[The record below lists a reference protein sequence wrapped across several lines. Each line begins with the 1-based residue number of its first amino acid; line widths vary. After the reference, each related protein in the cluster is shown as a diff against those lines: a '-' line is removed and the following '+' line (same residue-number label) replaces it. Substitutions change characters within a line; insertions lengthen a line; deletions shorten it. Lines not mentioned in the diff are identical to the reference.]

1 MRLPL
6 AYRLSPV
13 ALLLASAAYADTT
26 VGSSSSNLTTAT
38 VASGNPDNIIVG
50 SGSTIQPTSG
60 TVITINSNNSV
71 NNAGTLHV
79 NASDNS
85 AGIVANAGVTSTITN
100 SGTITVDDAFTAVD
114 TNGDTVAD
122 PPFAQGTG
130 RYGVHLL
137 GPVTGDVINSGTI
150 TIEGNNS
157 IGVAA
162 DGEIAGNFR
171 HTAGAITALGDND
184 YGVKL
189 GAVSGGVTIA
199 GTVTATGANSVG
211 VALLGNVGG
220 NVVVHG
226 PLTSTGYAT
235 TTVTASVASLIA
247 SDFQQGGSALI
258 VGGNVGGGV
267 LIAAA
272 PASTTDTTID
282 ADGDGVAD
290 AGETT
295 AAITTYGTAP
305 AVLIGS
311 ATQAITIGTVPSGTS
326 GLVINGSVTGNGLF
340 NGYSGTALQIG
351 GLGQTVTLNGGITV
365 AGTVNGGS
373 KGAQATGIFAASGAI
388 VPTLTNSGSIT
399 ASTGT
404 DAGGSA
410 VAILIGTGASLPTIT
425 NSGTISATT
434 PVTGG
439 LATAILDQS
448 GTLTAV
454 TNTGTI
460 TTSDTDSNAVAI
472 NAAAN
477 ASGFTYTQAPASSTA
492 TAPTLTGS
500 ITTGSGNDVIAASAG
515 TITGTVSL
523 GGGNNLVAL
532 SGTANMVGNIT
543 YGSGADALTL
553 AGTSSYTGAVDFGGG
568 VNGLSVGNGATFTG
582 SVASTGGTLGLT
594 IASGG
599 TASLIN
605 TGTIALSSLSLG
617 GTLGITANPA
627 AGTSSQIVVS
637 GATSITSGAALKVSL
652 SSLSLNT
659 TTFTVLR
666 SGTLTGSA
674 NLTVSTP
681 ALPYLLNASAGGSD
695 ATGVVTVTV
704 GPKSAAQLGL
714 GRIESTAYPAV
725 LSNIVA
731 NSNLSTLFIGLTDQ
745 ASTQLRYRQ
754 MLPDY
759 QGGVFD
765 LLSQGTRLLAPS
777 TNGVSMGQAGDLGL
791 WAQQA
796 WWQANQS
803 GNADSPGYKGTG
815 FGLTAGGDL
824 PLGGFGRVGVSVGYM
839 YTTTKDVVHNDVT
852 ANDFQAGVHW
862 LGNWGGL
869 SLSASGSAGFV
880 HFHGTRQLTALNGS
894 DALATSSGKW
904 NGLLLSGN
912 ASASYELQLGFAY
925 LRPAATLTYA
935 RLHEGAHN
943 DSGGGVA
950 FDLLTAARNSDEFGV
965 NATVAAGV
973 KFGAK
978 GDPDATNYRIELEGG
993 RRQLVSNT
1001 LGATTSQYAGG
1012 TSFTLTPD
1020 DLKSGYLGTLRFT
1033 VGSALFAFNASG
1045 SAETREGYHDYI
1057 GRLGIR
1063 AAF

>member
-1 MRLPL
+1 MRFPL
-6 AYRLSPV
+6 AYHLSPV

-26 VGSSSSNLTTAT
+26 VGSSSSNITTAT
-38 VASGNPDNIIVG
+38 VASGNPDNVVVS
-50 SGSTIQPTSG
+50 SGSTVQPPSG
-60 TVITINSNNSV
+60 TVITINSNNTV

-79 NASDNS
+79 NNSDNS
-85 AGIVANAGVTSTITN
+85 AGVVANAGVTSTITN
-100 SGTITVDDAFTAVD
+100 SGTITVDDAYSAVD

-137 GPVTGDVINSGTI
+137 GPFSGDVINSGTI

-157 IGVAA
+157 VGVAA
-162 DGEIAGNFR
+162 DGAITGNFR

-199 GTVTATGANSVG
+199 STVTATGANSVG
-211 VALLGNVGG
+211 IALLGNVGG

-226 PLTSTGYAT
+226 TVTSTGYAT
-235 TTVTASVASLIA
+235 TTVTASVSSLIP

-282 ADGDGVAD
+282 ADGDGVPD
-290 AGETT
+290 ASETT

-326 GLVINGSVTGNGLF
+326 GLIINGSITGNGLF
-340 NGYSGTALQIG
+340 DGYSGTALQIG
-351 GLGQTVTLNGGITV
+351 GLGQTVTLTGGIAV

-373 KGAQATGIFAASGAI
+373 KGAQATGILAANGAI
-388 VPTLTNSGSIT
+388 IPSLTNSGSIT

-410 VAILIGTGASLPTIT
+410 VAIQIGAGASLPTIA

-439 LATAILDQS
+439 VATAILDQS
-448 GTLTAV
+448 GTLTSV

-460 TTSDTDSNAVAI
+460 TTSDTDNNAVAI
-472 NAAAN
+472 NAATN
-477 ASGFTYTQAPASSTA
+477 TNGFTYTQALASSTA
-492 TAPTLTGS
+492 AVPTLTGA
-500 ITTGSGNDVIAASAG
+500 IITGSGNDVIAASAG
-515 TITGTVSL
+515 TITGNASL
-523 GGGNNLVAL
+523 GDGNNLVAL
-532 SGTANMVGNIT
+532 SGTAKMVGNIT
-543 YGSGADALTL
+543 YGTGADALTL
-553 AGTSSYTGAVDFGGG
+553 ADTSSYSGAVDFGGG
-568 VNGLSVGNGATFTG
+568 VNSLTVGNGATFTG
-582 SVASTGGTLGLT
+582 SVASSGGTLGLT

-599 TASLIN
+599 TASLTN

-627 AGTSSQIVVS
+627 AGTSSLINVT
-637 GATSITSGAALKVSL
+637 GATTIGAGAALKVAL
-652 SSLSLNT
+652 SSLSLAT
-659 TTFTVLR
+659 TTFTVLH
-666 SGTLTGSA
+666 SMTLSGSA

-695 ATGVVTVTV
+695 ATGTVTLTV

-714 GRIESTAYPAV
+714 GRIESGAYPAV
-725 LSNIVA
+725 LANIVG
-731 NSNLSTLFIGLTDQ
+731 NSSLSSLFIGLTDQ

-777 TNGVSMGQAGDLGL
+777 TNGVSMGQAGNLSL

-796 WWQANQS
+796 WWLANQS

-815 FGLTAGGDL
+815 WGVTAGGDL
-824 PLGGFGRVGVSVGYM
+824 PLGDFGRIGLSIGYI

-852 ANDFQAGVHW
+852 ANDFQGGIHW
-862 LGNWGGL
+862 LAHWGGL
-869 SLSASGSAGFV
+869 NLSASGSAGYV
-880 HFHGTRQLTALNGS
+880 HFRGSRQLTGLDGS
-894 DALATSSGKW
+894 DSLLSSVGKW

-912 ASASYELQLGFAY
+912 AAASYEIGLGFAY

-935 RLHEGAHN
+935 RLHENSHN
-943 DSGGGVA
+943 DSGGGAA
-950 FDLLTAARNSDEFGV
+950 FDLITSSRNSDELGV
-965 NATVAAGV
+965 NGTLTAGV
-973 KFGAK
+973 KFGPK
-978 GDPDATNYRIELEGG
+978 DDPEATNFRLEAEGG
-993 RRQLVSNT
+993 RRQIVSNT
-1001 LGATTSQYAGG
+1001 LGATTAQYAGG
-1012 TSFTLTPD
+1012 TPFTLTPD
-1020 DLKSGYLGTLRFT
+1020 DLKSGYLGTLRFI
-1033 VGSALFAFNASG
+1033 VGSALFAFSASG
-1045 SAETREGYHDYI
+1045 TAETRDGYHDYI
-1057 GRLGIR
+1057 GRLSLR